1 MYNPP
6 QPEQPD
12 APRVSAVGRRR
23 RVYDLGI
30 MSEHRSDGRRKSDDA
45 LRQSEERYRRLV
57 DLSPDAVFIIQAARV
72 TFVNPAGV
80 KLVGARDASE
90 VVGRGVEELIHPDEQ
105 QVVLSR
111 INEVLEG
118 ARPTVFAE
126 RRYKRFDGES
136 IDVEVASTLY
146 PDPAGPA
153 IQVILRD
160 ITERKRAE
168 AASHESEERFR
179 QIAES
184 IDEVFW
190 ITPPDKNRM
199 IYVSPAYEKI
209 WGRPCADLYV
219 NPRNWLAP
227 IHVEDRD
234 RVIHAA
240 LTKQTEGTYDEEYR
254 ILRPDGDE
262 RWIRDR
268 AFPLRD
274 DGGEIYRIVG
284 LAEDITHR
292 KRVESE
298 IRALSEQLEAR
309 VVERTVQLKDAN
321 DALRKADS
329 RQRAL
334 LNAIPDLV
342 FRIHR
347 EGTVLDFSAPQGKS
361 ILPAD
366 QIIGMNLS
374 ASPLPE
380 EVRTALNDAIGRA
393 IDGATVLPLEYAFP
407 MGSGTRHF
415 EARIVRSGP
424 DEVVATIR
432 DITERKTA
440 EAQRERLEQQ
450 LRQSQKMEAIGTLAG
465 GIAHD
470 FNNILTA
477 ILGYAE
483 LLRGQVRGQ
492 TGVEERL
499 AEIAKA
505 GARAKDLVS
514 QILTFSRRQEHT
526 RTTMSLGPTIDEALR
541 LLRAA
546 IPASIEIDAA
556 VDPDLPPVMADAT
569 QIHQVVM
576 NLAANAAAA
585 MANGPGTLRVRCT
598 AVDLDAPAGADAGL
612 SAGKYVRLAI
622 EDTGCGM
629 PREILDRIFD
639 PFFTTKGPGEGTGL
653 GLSVVHGIV
662 KAHEGAILVDSV
674 VGQGTVFRIY
684 FPALHERQLSGAR
697 PRSQP
702 IGGQGEHVLCIDD
715 EPALVELLRDQL
727 AALGYRV
734 TAHVSP
740 LEALSD
746 FLARPLDFDVVL
758 SDLTM
763 PAMSGIDLVERILR
777 VRPDLPIVM
786 ATGYGHVTY
795 EERARELG
803 VRPLLYKP
811 FTMAVLGEAIQ
822 DALASARAE
831 SGGL

>member
-1 MYNPP
+1 MSDHRS
-6 QPEQPD
+6 E
-12 APRVSAVGRRR
+12 GRRR
-23 RVYDLGI
+23 
-30 MSEHRSDGRRKSDDA
+30 SDDA
-45 LRQSEERYRRLV
+45 LRQSEDRYRRLV
-57 DLSPDAVFIIQAARV
+57 DLSPDAVLIVQAGV
-72 TFVNPAGV
+72 VVFVNPAGV
-80 KLVGARDASE
+80 RLLGLGDESNVL
-90 VVGRGVEELIHPDEQ
+90 GRSALDFVHPDERR
-105 QVVLSR
+105 VVKSR
-111 INEVLEG
+111 MDEVLDGE
-118 ARPTVFAE
+118 RPTMFQE
-126 RRYKRFDGES
+126 RRYVRFDGEAL
-136 IDVEVASTLY
+136 DLEVAATLY

-153 IQVILRD
+153 IQIILRD
-160 ITERKRAE
+160 IAERKRAE
-168 AASHESEERFR
+168 TASHESEERFR

-209 WGRPCADLYV
+209 WGRPCSELYV
-219 NPRNWLAP
+219 NPRNWLAA
-227 IHVEDRD
+227 IHPDDRD

-240 LTKQTEGTYDEEYR
+240 LTKQAEGTYDEEYR
-254 ILRPDGDE
+254 ILRPDGAE

-274 DGGEIYRIVG
+274 AKGEIYRIVG
-284 LAEDITHR
+284 LAEDITDR
-292 KRVESE
+292 KTVESQ
-298 IRALSEQLEAR
+298 IRSLSEQLEAR
-309 VVERTVQLKDAN
+309 VVERTVQLRDAN
-321 DALRKADS
+321 EALRKADS

-334 LNAIPDLV
+334 LNAIPDVV
-342 FRIHR
+342 FRLHR
-347 EGTVLDFSAPQGKS
+347 DGTFLDFSAPHGDTL
-361 ILPAD
+361 LPSD
-366 QIIGMNLS
+366 RIIGSNLMT
-374 ASPLPE
+374 ATIPE
-380 EVRTALNDAIGRA
+380 EVRVAMKSAIERA
-393 IDGATVLPLEYAFP
+393 VDTGGVVPLEYALAAD
-407 MGSGTRHF
+407 SGTRRF

-432 DITERKTA
+432 DITERKSA
-440 EAQRERLEQQ
+440 EVHRERLEQQ

-492 TGVEERL
+492 AGVEERL

-526 RTTMSLGPTIDEALR
+526 RTTMSLGPAIDEALK

-546 IPASIEIDAA
+546 IPATIEIDAQ
-556 VDPDLPPVMADAT
+556 VDSDVPPVLADAT

-585 MANGPGTLRVRCT
+585 MAGGTGRLRVRCS
-598 AVDLDAPAGADAGL
+598 AVELDQAAASDVGL
-612 SAGKYVRLAI
+612 RTGRFVRLVI
-622 EDTGCGM
+622 EDSGCGM
-629 PREILDRIFD
+629 PPEVLERIFD

-662 KAHEGAILVDSV
+662 KAHEGAILVESR
-674 VGQGTVFRIY
+674 VGEGTAFRIY
-684 FPALHERQLSGAR
+684 FPALAEHEPSGAR
-697 PRSQP
+697 PRP
-702 IGGQGEHVLCIDD
+702 TTIEGQGEHVLCVDD

-727 AALGYRV
+727 MTLGYRV

-746 FLARPLDFDVVL
+746 FLSRPLDFDVML
-758 SDLTM
+758 TDLTM
-763 PAMSGIDLVERILR
+763 PGMSGADLAERILKA
-777 VRPDLPIVM
+777 RPDMPIVM
-786 ATGYGHVTY
+786 ATGYGHVMS

-803 VRPLLYKP
+803 LRPLLYKP
-811 FTMAVLGEAIQ
+811 FSMAALGDAIQ
-822 DALASARAE
+822 DALASARAG
-831 SGGL
+831 SGGS